1 MIFFVKANW
10 KLIAAGVYA
19 LIIPLY
25 FNQSSKSAFKA
36 MEASQESSKK
46 QIHILKNEMEE
57 QRRVYNQMFD
67 DYKKKLDE
75 AQAKYD
81 EELESIKK
89 NQKKQQKKMAETFK
103 NDETA
108 IDEELQKRY
117 GLTR

>member
-1 MIFFVKANW
+1 MLVLLKDNW
-10 KLIAAGVYA
+10 KLVISLGYA
-19 LIIPLY
+19 VIVPLY
-25 FNQSSKSAFKA
+25 FNQTSKSAVKA

-46 QIHILKNEMEE
+46 QIYILKNEIEE

-103 NDETA
+103 NDESA

>member
-1 MIFFVKANW
+1 MTFILQHW
-10 KLIAAGVYA
+10 KIGMAVVYA
-19 LIIPLY
+19 IVIPFY
-25 FNQSSKSAFKA
+25 FNQSSKSAFQA

-46 QIHILKNEMEE
+46 QIYILKNEIEE
-57 QRRVYNQMFD
+57 QRKVYNQMFD

-103 NDETA
+103 NDESA